1 MNIKLIFL
9 TIATFFL
16 MVVYPVSASSDL
28 KGHAVYVPA
37 GVTMNIVLSQEINSA
52 SAHIGQTINAITI
65 EDFYYN
71 GALIIPSG
79 SVVMG
84 TIVKSKKA
92 GVLFKDG
99 KVEICFSAI
108 RTPYNNIIP
117 ITARVY
123 TTDLSGVL
131 EADATKENLKE
142 AAQTT
147 AVATATGAVAG
158 VIVGAISDSSS
169 VAKGTIYGAALGLG
183 AGIIKSAFDK
193 GEDVIIPVNS
203 QIEIIFEQPITLS
216 AQ

>member
-1 MNIKLIFL
+1 MNIRLILL

-16 MVVYPVSASSDL
+16 LSVYPVLANSDL

-37 GVTMNIVLSQEINSA
+37 GVTMNVVLSQEINSA
-52 SAHIGQTINAITI
+52 SAHIGQTINAIII

-71 GALIIPSG
+71 GTLIIPSG
-79 SVVMG
+79 SVVLG

-117 ITARVY
+117 ITARIY

-131 EADATKENLKE
+131 EADGTNENIKDAL
-142 AAQTT
+142 QTT
-147 AVATATGAVAG
+147 AVATASGAVAG
-158 VIVGAISDSSS
+158 VIIGAVSDSST
-169 VAKGTIYGAALGLG
+169 VAKGSIYGAALGLG
-183 AGIIKSAFDK
+183 AGIIKSAFQR
-193 GEDVIIPVNS
+193 GEDVIIPSNS